1 MDEIEIKVVELSNG
15 VKVVNMLRAPIHFED
30 GTIVPVTYFR
40 IRLSTLKR
48 RAEPEN
54 ADEWR
59 ESSAI
64 DGDKVGLIKAD
75 SIPRVEDLEWLKRN
89 IPKDVLILCP
99 RAQSTAYGFPCVT
112 PNYGNRIND
121 YVIQHKINSFLWT

>member
-75 SIPRVEDLEWLKRN
+75 SIPRVEDL
-89 IPKDVLILCP
+89 
-99 RAQSTAYGFPCVT
+99 
-112 PNYGNRIND
+112 
-121 YVIQHKINSFLWT
+121 